1 MKKFL
6 AVLAMGAA
14 LMGCDNK
21 AEEKKPADTV
31 KEAVHDAT
39 KDATDTTKPA
49 EEKK

>member
-6 AVLAMGAA
+6 AVLVVGTA

-21 AEEKKPADTV
+21 PAEQKATDTT
-31 KEAVHDAT
+31 KEAPKT
-39 KDATDTTKPA
+39 ATDTTKPA

>member
-6 AVLAMGAA
+6 AVLVMGAA

-21 AEEKKPADTV
+21 PAEQK
-31 KEAVHDAT
+31 
-39 KDATDTTKPA
+39 ATDTTKEAPKAATDAAKPA